1 MKEMALEDVSEYGFG
16 NSSENSSYRRRFSPA
31 ALVRVTGWLA
41 LMLILALAATTVKA
55 DDREVDRDPFEA
67 WNRPVHNFNETMDV
81 YILKPVARGYRAIT
95 PRPVERAVANFF
107 DNLTLPLSI
116 VGSLLQLDSERTL
129 KETGRFVVN
138 STVGIAGL
146 FDPATPLGLEPQ
158 QKDIGQALE
167 SWGMTDSPYLV
178 LPFLGPMTLV
188 QIPDRIVYPLI
199 GPTLLGSYWHDS
211 IWALNIISLRAELL
225 SASAILDESAAD
237 SYVFTREAF
246 LQRRRFLF
254 YDGEPPLDD
263 FDAFF
268 DDF

>member
-1 MKEMALEDVSEYGFG
+1 MERSSVAGLATVSAHAA
-16 NSSENSSYRRRFSPA
+16 SPPAWSTWHVA
-31 ALVRVTGWLA
+31 AVGRVATRLGLLLLLA
-41 LMLILALAATTVKA
+41 LLATTVVA
-55 DDREVDRDPFEA
+55 DEADSDRDPFES
-67 WNRPVHNFNETMDV
+67 WNRPVHNFNETLDV
-81 YILKPVARGYRAIT
+81 HILRPVARGYRAIT
-95 PRPVERAVANFF
+95 PRPVERAIANFF
-107 DNLTLPLSI
+107 SNLTLPLSI
-116 VGSLLQLDSERTL
+116 AGGLLQLDSERAL

-146 FDPATPLGLEPQ
+146 FDPATGMGLEPQ
-158 QKDIGQALE
+158 EEDIGQALE